1 MRKLYLCL
9 FIGILFT
16 STAQSQSSTPSIM
29 NVAGGFS
36 KVGYL
41 QSEWSIGELCLI
53 DTYTIPGFFFT
64 QGVLQP
70 CTDFVTKWPL
80 TVRFLLN
87 EYKLFP
93 NPTSGKFEI
102 NFFLKIPGR
111 LSLQLVNNLGQIIA
125 AKEFRYEGCGHIE
138 RYNIS
143 GLPNG
148 IYTLHANLVPD
159 EIRSDGIIS
168 TRNSSFQIIKT
179 N

>member
-9 FIGILFT
+9 SIGIIV
-16 STAQSQSSTPSIM
+16 STVVRSQSSTPSIM

-53 DTYTIPGFFFT
+53 ETAAIPGFFFT

-80 TVRFLLN
+80 TVNFLLN
-87 EYKLFP
+87 EYKVFP
-93 NPTSGKFEI
+93 NPTSGLFELD
-102 NFFLKIPGR
+102 FFLRIPGKM
-111 LSLQLVNNLGQIIA
+111 SLQLVNELGQVVRTR
-125 AKEFRYEGCGHIE
+125 EFRYEGCGHIE

-148 IYTLHANLVPD
+148 MYTLHANLVPD
-159 EIRSDGIIS
+159 EVRNDGIIS
-168 TRNSSFQIIKT
+168 TRNSSFQILKV